1 MASAT
6 ITVLTDA
13 NFDAEVV
20 KSGKP
25 VIVDF
30 WATWCGPCLRM
41 APVFEQLSHEYGDSV
56 KFAKLDIDEATGIAE
71 RYGVNTIPT
80 FIVFNG
86 GAEKGRKVGG
96 GSKNDL
102 KAFIDANAK

>member
-6 ITVLTDA
+6 IKVLTDA
-13 NFDAEVV
+13 NFDAEVAHA
-20 KSGKP
+20 GKP
-25 VIVDF
+25 VVVDF

-41 APVFEQLSHEYGDSV
+41 APTFEQLSAEYGDAV
-56 KFAKLDIDEATGIAE
+56 KFAKLDIDEAPGIAE

-80 FIVFNG
+80 FIVFSG

-102 KAFIDANAK
+102 KAFIDHYAK